1 MRAFILSISL
11 WILSVTTGCTGKQ
24 TTPSKTVVVYASE
37 DQVFSEPLLRDFE
50 ASTGIK
56 VNTVFDTEEA
66 KSTGVMNRLL
76 AEKGN
81 PQADV
86 YWANEPIRA
95 EILKQQG
102 ISGPYLSPQAAGIP
116 SIFKDPQGHWTGFS
130 ARARLLVV
138 RKDLKEKPQSV
149 LAYTDSRFKGQG
161 VIANP
166 LFGTTT
172 AEVAALF
179 TIWGDARGEAFMNSM
194 RSNGVRISTSNGES
208 ADFVASGE
216 AQFSLVD
223 SDDGFNRLKQGKP
236 IEIVFP
242 DQEQGGVGCM
252 IVPNALLLIR
262 GGPNQENGRKLIDF
276 LLSPESERKLAFSDA
291 AQIPLH
297 SGVETPTN
305 VPRIESLKTM
315 TLDYAQVAR
324 KMQEIQPFLEKWE
337 QK

>member
-1 MRAFILSISL
+1 MA
-11 WILSVTTGCTGKQ
+11 GCSGKQ
-24 TTPSKTVVVYASE
+24 ATSSGTVVAYVSE

-56 VNTVFDTEEA
+56 VKAVFDTEEA

-76 AEKGN
+76 AEKAN

-95 EILKQQG
+95 EVLKQQG
-102 ISGPYLSPQAAGIP
+102 ISEPYVSPAAAGIP
-116 SIFKDPQGHWTGFS
+116 SAFKDPQGHWTGFS
-130 ARARLLVV
+130 ARARLMVV
-138 RKDLKEKPQSV
+138 RKDLKEKPDSV
-149 LAYTDSRFKGQG
+149 LAYTDPRFKAQG

-172 AEVAALF
+172 AEIAALF
-179 TIWGDARGEAFMNSM
+179 TIWGDPRGQAFMNAM
-194 RSNGVRISTSNGES
+194 HDNGVRISTSNGES

-216 AQFSLVD
+216 AEFSLVD

-242 DQEQGGVGCM
+242 DQAQDGIGCM
-252 IVPNALLLIR
+252 VVPNALLLIR
-262 GGPNQENGRKLIDF
+262 GGPNRENARKLIDF
-276 LLSPESERKLAFSDA
+276 LLLPESERKLAFSDA

-297 SGVETPTN
+297 SGVETPAH
-305 VPRIESLKTM
+305 VPHIENLKTM
-315 TLDYAQVAR
+315 ALNYADVAR
-324 KMQEIQPFLEKWE
+324 KMQEIQPFLEKWA
-337 QK
+337 KK

>member
-1 MRAFILSISL
+1 MRAL
-11 WILSVTTGCTGKQ
+11 ILSVPFLASLTTAGCTGREAE
-24 TTPSKTVVVYASE
+24 PGKTVVAYISE
-37 DQVFSEPLLRDFE
+37 DQVFSEPLLKDFE
-50 ASTGIK
+50 TTTGIK
-56 VNTVFDTEEA
+56 VNAVFDTEEA

-102 ISGPYLSPQAAGIP
+102 ISLPYLSPRAVGIP
-116 SIFKDPQGHWTGFS
+116 SGFRDPEGNWTGFS

-138 RKDLKEKPQSV
+138 RKDLKEKPQSL

-179 TIWGDARGEAFMNSM
+179 TIWGNTRGQEFMNAM
-194 RSNGVRISTSNGES
+194 RNNGVRISTSNGES

-236 IEIVFP
+236 IGIVFP
-242 DQEQGGVGCM
+242 DQEQDGIGCM

-276 LLSPESERKLAFSDA
+276 LLSPDSERKLAFSDA

-297 SGVETPTN
+297 SGVETPPG
-305 VPRIESLKTM
+305 VPHIESLKTID
-315 TLDYAQVAR
+315 LNYAEVAR
-324 KMQEIQPFLEKWE
+324 KMQEIQPFLEKWA